1 MWVGQEAWC
10 KRLPP
15 IPSYKH
21 QPSLNV
27 MPKGGQLRQQDSALT
42 RTKKMLLEAA
52 DEIGRLIQ
60 YNCPGF
66 LRNIRQ
72 VWYENNGRFN
82 RIAWLNLSKSIL
94 IAGFFM
100 V

>member
-15 IPSYKH
+15 ISSFKH

-27 MPKGGQLRQQDSALT
+27 MSKGGQLRQQDSALT
-42 RTKKMLLEAA
+42 RTKKLLLEAA

-66 LRNIRQ
+66 LQNKRQ
-72 VWYENNGRFN
+72 V
-82 RIAWLNLSKSIL
+82 
-94 IAGFFM
+94 
-100 V
+100 